1 MIARTRLEEILD
13 QFSNLTIGVVG
24 DLFLDRYL
32 EITSDV
38 HELSVETE
46 LEAYQIPIVRNS
58 PGAAGTV
65 MNNLTALGVRSIVPV
80 SVIGDDGHGYDLQ
93 QELSKLPVDPGKLIS
108 DPKRLTPT
116 YTKPLRQDS
125 EGQWTELNR
134 LDVRT
139 RQPLAAE
146 TTAQVCHHIQE
157 VFSSTDGLIVLDQI
171 NEKDWGVINTSV
183 RQSLA
188 KLSKANTDRLV
199 FVDSR
204 DHLALFDF
212 GVLKGNRVEIFS
224 AANRLGVDDQNVA
237 QATSGLATKTGQP
250 VFCTLGPDGIL
261 VAQPGLPPDITPGI
275 PIQGPIDICGAGDSA
290 TSGIVCAWLSGAT
303 PLEAATIGNLIASIT
318 VQQLGTTGT
327 ATPEQI
333 LDRCC
338 EARAW
343 IPK

>member
-1 MIARTRLEEILD
+1 MIARTRLEEILN

-46 LEAYQIPIVRNS
+46 LEAYQIPVVRNS

-93 QELSKLPVDPGKLIS
+93 QELSKLPVDSGKLIS

-139 RQPLAAE
+139 RQPLSAE

-188 KLSKANTDRLV
+188 TLSKANTDRLV

-224 AANRLGVDDQNVA
+224 AANRLGADDQNVV
-237 QATSGLATKTGQP
+237 QATSALATKTGQP

-261 VAQPGLPPDITPGI
+261 VAQPGLPPDITTGI

-338 EARAW
+338 EARA
-343 IPK
+343 